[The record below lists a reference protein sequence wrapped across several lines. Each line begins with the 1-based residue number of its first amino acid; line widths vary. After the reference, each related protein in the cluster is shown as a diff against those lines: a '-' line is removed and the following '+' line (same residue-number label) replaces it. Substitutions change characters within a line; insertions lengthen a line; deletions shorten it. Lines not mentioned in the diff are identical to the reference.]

1 MHEISLVQ
9 NLVQQLKEL
18 AAENKATK
26 ILTVTMEIGP
36 LCGVVVDSFRFGF
49 DIISAEEEFLRGATL
64 LVEVP
69 EVEYSCSGCG
79 LVTRSAGSRPD
90 FCPTCRDTTLFARG
104 GDDLILRRVELE

>member
-18 AAENKATK
+18 ATANKATK

-49 DIISAEEEFLRGATL
+49 DIISAEEEFLRGAA
-64 LVEVP
+64 LVVEIP
-69 EVEYSCSGCG
+69 EVEYACSGCG
-79 LVTRSAGSRPD
+79 LVTKSAGTRPD
-90 FCPTCRDTTLFARG
+90 CCPNCRETTLFGRG